1 MSFYSRRSG
10 KAEIFWR
17 PADASAEAE
26 LLSSSEY
33 PRFPHSWTPD
43 GESFVFV
50 EIHPDTGND
59 IWTRSMDGDATET
72 PVLQTESTEDWPT
85 ISPDGRWMAYQSD
98 ESGRREIYLRPFPV
112 QGSKWQISTEGGMF
126 PRWNPTGREL
136 FYRQGDKLMAVDVRT
151 DPELELGKPRELFE
165 RSSPYGRYDVDRN
178 GERFVMADTSVSQKP
193 PTQLI
198 LVQNWAEELKRLVPT
213 EN

>member
-98 ESGRREIYLRPFPV
+98 ESGRREIYLRPLRSIRRRPERRAIRD
-112 QGSKWQISTEGGMF
+112 GRYERLPKTAHAAD
-126 PRWNPTGREL
+126 PR
-136 FYRQGDKLMAVDVRT
+136 
-151 DPELELGKPRELFE
+151 PELGRRAEAARPDGELTAANVRA
-165 RSSPYGRYDVDRN
+165 RR
-178 GERFVMADTSVSQKP
+178 
-193 PTQLI
+193 
-198 LVQNWAEELKRLVPT
+198 
-213 EN
+213 